1 MIGLL
6 KRMSPKRKKRILAG
20 DPPSIKNDMKR
31 TAILS
36 KQAEK
41 PEVKGSRDSEELKDQ
56 IRLRAYQIY
65 EERGFVDGDELDDWL
80 QAEAELR
87 DL

>member
-1 MIGLL
+1 
-6 KRMSPKRKKRILAG
+6 
-20 DPPSIKNDMKR
+20 MKR
-31 TAILS
+31 TTIIS
-36 KQAEK
+36 KAAEK
-41 PEVKGSRDSEELKDQ
+41 PEVERPHDLEELKDQ

-65 EERGFVDGDELDDWL
+65 EQRGFVDGDELDDWL